1 MGEERGLT
9 LRPIG
14 RVIRGQLCPEP
25 GWPERGQPDQDDR
38 WAEEPTEIEI
48 DAAWTEALNGVEGF
62 SHIWLVWWL
71 DRFEEAPTSL
81 HIHPER
87 KQDMPLV
94 GLFATRSPHR
104 PCPIA
109 ITVVR
114 LLERRGARLV
124 VQGLDA
130 YQGTPILDIK
140 PYLRR
145 GDLVLDATAPEWLEH
160 LWSRHDEE
168 QRARSQGAG

>member
-1 MGEERGLT
+1 MVEGRELT

-14 RVIRGQLCPEP
+14 RVIKGRP
-25 GWPERGQPDQDDR
+25 WPEQGCREQGQPDQGDC
-38 WAEEPTEIEI
+38 WAEEPAEIEI
-48 DAAWTEALNGVEGF
+48 DAAWTEALDGVEGF

-71 DRFEEAPTSL
+71 DRFEEAPASL
-81 HIHPER
+81 HVRPER
-87 KQDMPLV
+87 RQDMPLV

-130 YQGTPILDIK
+130 YVGTPILDIK

-145 GDLVLDATAPEWLEH
+145 GDLVSDATAPEWLEQ

-168 QRARSQGAG
+168 RGAQRGC